1 MFVAINLKNRS
12 RVTSIAAQW
21 NNRLELLREL
31 TDSGQLICPGCEQLL
46 WLRIGQKRRR
56 HFAHRRLA
64 DCPLE
69 NQSAEVLEAKAQL
82 YEWLES
88 KYPGHVHIDMAIGV
102 PGWVKPMDLLVEP
115 EPDRKFGYWVFDRQ
129 QRSRFD
135 LLAYRRLP
143 GVNVHFIHTE
153 STLTIKP
160 EAGIVLTASQREFI
174 TGSDFDRAVAWRDRG
189 HLYFILGEES
199 KLCIYRGL
207 HCVHKPNVYQWAV
220 ERSRPL
226 SEALINPRT
235 GEIVFPEDVEARDE
249 RQRQLAEAHTD
260 QHKTSPACHAGAGVT
275 NQSPVTEPKP
285 STQPMNLNGPFRCED
300 CGVETFD
307 WSIST
312 PSAGTCVC
320 RNCLKKRW
328 GQNMASQSSE

>member
-1 MFVAINLKNRS
+1 MFVAISIKDRG
-12 RVTSIAAQW
+12 RITSIASQW
-21 NNRLELLREL
+21 NNRLEALREL
-31 TDSGQLICPGCEQLL
+31 TDTGQLICPGCEQLL

-88 KYPGHVHIDMAIGV
+88 KYPGHVHLDMAIGV

-135 LLAYRRLP
+135 LLAYQRLP

-160 EAGIVLTASQREFI
+160 ETGMVLTASQREFI

-189 HLYFILGEES
+189 HLHFLLGGES
-199 KLCIYRGL
+199 KICIYRGL

-226 SEALINPRT
+226 SEALISPRT
-235 GEIVFPEDVEARDE
+235 GEIVFPEDVETRDE
-249 RQRQLAEAHTD
+249 WQRQSAGKQAD
-260 QHKTSPACHAGAGVT
+260 RHKNNPPGRAMAGET
-275 NQSPVTEPKP
+275 NKPSATEPMP
-285 STQPMNLNGPFRCED
+285 ATRTMNLNGPFRCED
-300 CGVETFD
+300 CGIETLD
-307 WSIST
+307 WSVST

-320 RNCLKKRW
+320 RACVKKRW
-328 GQNMASQSSE
+328 QQNAAPQST